1 MTRKSN
7 MAFCCSKFRGNKE
20 QNIEA
25 AKSYARFITLCG
37 KSPVVPHLLFPQFL
51 DDNDAEERIKG
62 ITLGVDQLKMCDEM
76 WIFGTEISDGMAYEI
91 EEAKKYGIPV
101 RLFDT
106 ERKSIDPSTMMID
119 DRIDRDYRKTVYGLK
134 FV

>member
-7 MAFCCSKFRGNKE
+7 MVFCCSKYRGEIE
-20 QNIEA
+20 QNIEN
-25 AKSYARFITLCG
+25 AKAYARFIALCG

-62 ITLGVDQLKMCDEM
+62 ITLGVTQLKMSDEM
-76 WIFGTEISDGMAYEI
+76 WIFGTEISEGMAFEI
-91 EEAKKYGIPV
+91 EQAKKYGIPV
-101 RLFDT
+101 RLFDS
-106 ERKSIDPSTMMID
+106 ERRTIDLATMMID
-119 DRIDRDYRKTVYGLK
+119 DRIDKEYREAVYGLK

>member
-7 MAFCCSKFRGNKE
+7 MAFCCSKFRGNKK

-25 AKSYARFITLCG
+25 AKSYARFMALCG

-51 DDNDAEERIKG
+51 DDDDAEERIKG
-62 ITLGVDQLKMCDEM
+62 LTLGVDQLKMCDEM
-76 WIFGTEISDGMAYEI
+76 WIFVTEISEGMTYEI
-91 EEAKKYGIPV
+91 EQAKKCGIPV

-106 ERKSIDPSTMMID
+106 DRKSIEPSTLKID
-119 DRIDRDYRKTVYGLK
+119 DRVDDNFRKTIDGMK

>member
-1 MTRKSN
+1 MTKKSN
-7 MAFCCSKFRGNKE
+7 MAFCCSKFRGNKK

-25 AKSYARFITLCG
+25 AKGYARFIALCG

-51 DDNDAEERIKG
+51 DDDDAEERIKG
-62 ITLGVDQLKMCDEM
+62 ITLGVDQLKMCDEI
-76 WIFGTEISDGMAYEI
+76 WIFGTEISEGMAYEI
-91 EEAKKYGIPV
+91 EQAKKCEIPV

-106 ERKSIDPSTMMID
+106 DIKSIEPSTMTID
-119 DRIDRDYRKTVYGLK
+119 DRINKEYREAVYGLK